1 MQAQLKKLRA
11 ETTNRGG
18 IAKRA
23 TDKAKRDLFG
33 RLAQHYGI
41 LATRAFLAFR
51 ASRHMRWNCRVPL
64 PAGST
69 VRLRLWVR

>member
-11 ETTNRGG
+11 ETTNREG

-23 TDKAKRDLFG
+23 TDKARLVW
-33 RLAQHYGI
+33 LAQHYGI
-41 LATRAFLAFR
+41 LATRAFLTFR
-51 ASRHMRWNCRVPL
+51 ASGHMRWNCRVPL